1 MAASAEPLRPSS
13 RPTRR
18 LFWPDRQSVWR
29 WHFYAG
35 LFCIP
40 FVVWLALTGTIYLFK
55 PQVEAWIDRPYDKLA
70 LKGSAAAP
78 SAEVAAALQA
88 IPGSTLV
95 AYEMPGAPTDAARV
109 IVGLHGDSIRVYVHP
124 ETLRV
129 LKTVREEARFERVV
143 FKLHGQLLLG
153 NPGSVLVELAASW
166 AIVMIVTGLYLWWP
180 RQARL
185 AGTLYPRLSAGQ
197 RTFWRDLHAVTGL
210 WISGLVLFLLVSGL
224 PWSFVW
230 GNALRLERQFA
241 NPAPVQQDWTIG
253 NAAALSVQ
261 GGPTHAASSADVP
274 ASPETANAASGD
286 ASDLMNASSGSMPGM
301 DMGPA
306 PQVGGPQSI
315 ASKGGSRPLSYP
327 ALDQVVAAIG
337 SLGLAAPVL
346 VTPPAPGLATW
357 KVRSDAQDRV
367 SRTTMT
373 VDPAIGAITHREN
386 FGDHPVIDRVVGIGV
401 AAHEGQLFG
410 LPNQL
415 LGLAATS
422 GLVLVSVSAAVL
434 WWRRRPVGV
443 LGAPQALRFSGV
455 PALLPLGLAGLGIAL
470 PMLGISMIAVG
481 VAERLVLRRI
491 PAMQRWFGLDAE
503 QRLT

>member
-1 MAASAEPLRPSS
+1 MAAAPGLLRPPL

-40 FVVWLALTGTIYLFK
+40 FVIWLALTGTIYLFK
-55 PQVEAWIDRPYDKLA
+55 PQVEAWIDRPYDGLA
-70 LKGSAAAP
+70 LDRPAAAP
-78 SAEVAAALQA
+78 SAEVGAALRA
-88 IPGSTLV
+88 VPGSTLV
-95 AYEMPGAPTDAARV
+95 AYEMPEAPDDAARV
-109 IVGLHGDSIRVYVHP
+109 IVGLHGDAIRVYVHP
-124 ETLRV
+124 ATLRV

-166 AIVMIVTGLYLWWP
+166 AIVMVVTGLYLWWP

-185 AGTLYPRLSAGQ
+185 AGTLYPRLRAGR
-197 RTFWRDLHAVTGL
+197 RTVWRDLHAVAGL

-230 GNALRLERQFA
+230 GNALRLERQLA
-241 NPAPVQQDWTIG
+241 STAPVRQDWTIG
-253 NAAALSVQ
+253 STVAI
-261 GGPTHAASSADVP
+261 
-274 ASPETANAASGD
+274 AASGGPAGVASQADATASPGTAD
-286 ASDLMNASSGSMPGM
+286 ASGEAMPGM

-306 PQVGGPQSI
+306 LRVAGPKP
-315 ASKGGSRPLSYP
+315 AAPANGSPPSYP
-327 ALDQVVAAIG
+327 ALDQVAAAIRP
-337 SLGLAAPVL
+337 LRLAAPVL
-346 VTPPAPGLATW
+346 VAPPAPGLVAW

-367 SRTTMT
+367 SRTTMA
-373 VDPAIGAITHREN
+373 VDPATGAVTHREN

-434 WWRRRPVGV
+434 WWRRRPAGV
-443 LGAPQALRFSGV
+443 LGAPQALRSSGV
-455 PALLPLGLAGLGIAL
+455 PALLPLGLVGLGVAL
-470 PMLGISMIAVG
+470 PMLGVSMVAVG

-491 PAMQRWFGLDAE
+491 PAMRQWFGLAAE